1 MGELKGGELKG
12 SGTFSKMHVYSY
24 DNIYQLTDVNYPVG
38 YDYLA
43 TDTTFNYDAT
53 GNRTTVIDGG
63 GSTRYVTNALNQYTS
78 VNNTQYLYDKGG
90 NRVKSRA

>member
-1 MGELKGGELKG
+1 MSEQGQTAVLAHSCLPNLFLYG
-12 SGTFSKMHVYSY
+12 F
-24 DNIYQLTDVNYPVG
+24 
-38 YDYLA
+38 LA

-63 GSTRYVTNALNQYTS
+63 GSTRYVTNAMNQYTS